1 MGSPSPSLISSTMH
15 TFVLLSIVS
24 LACGAPMPEGEEA
37 PVAVEAEAPAA
48 VEEEVHA
55 ALPYIHDATGDVAE
69 VYVHE
74 EIPAVDEEIAAEAYV
89 YEDMPPE
96 IPAVEEEI
104 AAEPYVHEEISAE
117 VYEHDATGDAAEP
130 YIHEDIAAEVYTH
143 GEPVVPAGVAPIT
156 YTVGHPTAGLIPIA
170 SYAGVYAGHT
180 LTYPYAA
187 YPYAVYHTPTGCV
200 NNVGSV
206 LR

>member
-1 MGSPSPSLISSTMH
+1 MGA
-15 TFVLLSIVS
+15 F
-24 LACGAPMPEGEEA
+24 AAPMPEGEEA
-37 PVAVEAEAPAA
+37 P
-48 VEEEVHA
+48 A
-55 ALPYIHDATGDVAE
+55 ALPYVHDATGDVAE
-69 VYVHE
+69 PYVHE
-74 EIPAVDEEIAAEAYV
+74 EIPAVEAAA
-89 YEDMPPE
+89 
-96 IPAVEEEI
+96 EEEI

-143 GEPVVPAGVAPIT
+143 EEPVVPAAVAPVT
-156 YTVGHPTAGLIPIA
+156 YTVSHPTAGVIPIA

-206 LR
+206 VPCA

>member
-1 MGSPSPSLISSTMH
+1 MGSARAIVMKFL
-15 TFVLLSIVS
+15 VLLSIVS

-37 PVAVEAEAPAA
+37 PVAVEAEAPVA
-48 VEEEVHA
+48 VEEEAPA
-55 ALPYIHDATGDVAE
+55 ALPYVHDATGDVAE

-89 YEDMPPE
+89 HDATGDVAEPYVHEDMPPE

-104 AAEPYVHEEISAE
+104 AAEPYTHE
-117 VYEHDATGDAAEP
+117 
-130 YIHEDIAAEVYTH
+130 
-143 GEPVVPAGVAPIT
+143 EPVVAAGVAPIT
-156 YTVGHPTAGLIPIA
+156 YTVGHPTAGVIPIA
-170 SYAGVYAGHT
+170 SYAGVYAGHAI
-180 LTYPYAA
+180 TYPYAA

-206 LR
+206 VPCA